1 MDGLSIASAV
11 VGLLQ
16 ASLKIIGFVSK
27 VADAPIIARDLLVE
41 VRAMRIILHQLH
53 TFIDN
58 CSDYDDCSD
67 YDEDD
72 RSQVDL
78 EDLVTILTGCV
89 CAFSELDAV
98 LDRYPTGDDPR
109 FDLWDRVRWATKEK
123 ELTRIVRNLQSH
135 KTSVSG
141 LLSIVTAKQASTA
154 RKQARLAREDLK
166 SLVAILLSVPTL
178 SERMA
183 SFATPSMAN
192 HPSSIFTESPSG
204 PRGAPTS
211 FSRVCRGKKWLLTFH
226 EVERPLST
234 FLLTCEPILA
244 KTWVYQKAARN
255 ASTQSLDTIRTTGSG
270 WSQFSGVSLDKM
282 SNLSVIRLPVYA
294 VELVN
299 GDVYQQGQ
307 IRTFD
312 SSVATKTASPR
323 PLPILR
329 ERSQMFSSAIRH
341 RLRSDQERVSLLLS
355 AAQKGDTTTIN
366 VLIKRI
372 GVDKEARDHRQRTA
386 LYLAALTGHL
396 NAVRHLLEH
405 GAKIET
411 RDVQNGSPL
420 HEAASNN
427 HQDIV
432 RHLVESGPKLNVQ
445 NIYGRAPLREAA
457 SEEHLEIV
465 RHLVDSGA
473 SVKPQDIAVQTPLRH
488 AASEGHLDI
497 VRHLVE
503 FGANVETQDINGRT
517 PLEYAAAK
525 GHMVQLGANLEVKD
539 DNCQNWL

>member
-1 MDGLSIASAV
+1 
-11 VGLLQ
+11 
-16 ASLKIIGFVSK
+16 
-27 VADAPIIARDLLVE
+27 
-41 VRAMRIILHQLH
+41 
-53 TFIDN
+53 
-58 CSDYDDCSD
+58 
-67 YDEDD
+67 
-72 RSQVDL
+72 
-78 EDLVTILTGCV
+78 
-89 CAFSELDAV
+89 
-98 LDRYPTGDDPR
+98 
-109 FDLWDRVRWATKEK
+109 
-123 ELTRIVRNLQSH
+123 
-135 KTSVSG
+135 
-141 LLSIVTAKQASTA
+141 
-154 RKQARLAREDLK
+154 
-166 SLVAILLSVPTL
+166 
-178 SERMA
+178 
-183 SFATPSMAN
+183 
-192 HPSSIFTESPSG
+192 
-204 PRGAPTS
+204 
-211 FSRVCRGKKWLLTFH
+211 
-226 EVERPLST
+226 
-234 FLLTCEPILA
+234 
-244 KTWVYQKAARN
+244 
-255 ASTQSLDTIRTTGSG
+255 
-270 WSQFSGVSLDKM
+270 M